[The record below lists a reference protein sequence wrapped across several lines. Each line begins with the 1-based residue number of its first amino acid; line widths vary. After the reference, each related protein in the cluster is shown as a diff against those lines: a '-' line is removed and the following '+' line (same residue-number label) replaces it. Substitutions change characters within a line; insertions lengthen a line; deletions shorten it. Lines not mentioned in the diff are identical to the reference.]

1 MKAQNAEE
9 NRKMRENGFVRHRVG
24 YTFPGIDEK
33 IIDNNM
39 KINTLMS
46 KTNFQVEKKSLPKIS
61 TKPLS

>member
-1 MKAQNAEE
+1 
-9 NRKMRENGFVRHRVG
+9 MRENGFVRHRVG

-46 KTNFQVEKKSLPKIS
+46 KTKLQVEKKSLPKIVTNS
-61 TKPLS
+61 LS